1 MSIESSDKVQA
12 TNKFWGAIKTFF
24 EDLATLDVVTMT
36 GEIKLEI
43 DDVTGFENI
52 VAKLKE
58 KGSTV
63 HTLAVSH
70 HEIDYDA
77 AIFVKENLS
86 ESEKELLEMHVET
99 VKAAQEMRN
108 KVVELAM
115 NALKLVG

>member
-1 MSIESSDKVQA
+1 MPIDSSDKVEA
-12 TNKFWGAIKTFF
+12 TGKFWGAIKTFF

-36 GEIKLEI
+36 GDIKLELEDLTRF
-43 DDVTGFENI
+43 DDIIT
-52 VAKLKE
+52 KLQSKE
-58 KGSTV
+58 SDV

-77 AIFVKENLS
+77 AVFVKNNLS